1 MMITKLLL
9 KDLKVFGR
17 NILLFSLFWLI
28 ISDVMISLGEDSWR
42 PYIFIGM
49 VQISIIIG
57 YYAVFDKIRKGEVL
71 IGSLPTTRTLIVIS
85 RYLSTL
91 SIAALG
97 ILVWFINAYVLKGIS
112 DSTPGDFCVHFRP
125 YSLFFVTAY
134 LALFISIFMPVVI
147 KYSKL
152 WALIALIYMGAVV
165 FLFSIRLLHN
175 IFYSYFAGSESIN
188 FAFSIIFILVLCF
201 FQFISALISIKIY
214 NTIDL

>member
-1 MMITKLLL
+1 MITKLLL
-9 KDLKVFGR
+9 KDIKVFGR
-17 NILLFSLFWLI
+17 NILLFTLFWLI

-57 YYAVFDKIRKGEVL
+57 YYAVFDKLRKGEVL
-71 IGSLPTTRTLIVIS
+71 IGSLPTTRTTIVIS
-85 RYLSTL
+85 RYLSTM
-91 SIAALG
+91 SIAAMG

-112 DSTPGDFCVHFRP
+112 DSTPGDFYVHFRP
-125 YSLFFVTAY
+125 YSFFFVVAY

-152 WALIALIYMGAVV
+152 WALIALIYMGAVL

-175 IFYSYFAGSESIN
+175 IFYSYFAGAGSIN
-188 FAFSIIFILVLCF
+188 FGFSIIFILILGLCLF
-201 FQFISALISIKIY
+201 VSAMFSIKIY
-214 NTIDL
+214 NRIDL

>member
-1 MMITKLLL
+1 MIAKLLL

-17 NILLFSLFWLI
+17 NILLFTLCWLI
-28 ISDVMISLGEDSWR
+28 ISDVMITLGEDSWR

-57 YYAVFDKIRKGEVL
+57 YYAVFDKLRKGEIL
-71 IGSLPTTRTLIVIS
+71 IGSLPTTRTSIVIS
-85 RYLSTL
+85 RYISTI

-97 ILVWFINAYVLKGIS
+97 ILVWAINAYILKEIS
-112 DSTPGDFCVHFRP
+112 DSTPGDFYLIVRP
-125 YSLFFVTAY
+125 YSFFFVTAY
-134 LALFISIFMPVVI
+134 LALFISIFIPVVI

-152 WALIALIYMGAVV
+152 WALIALIYMGAVL

-188 FAFSIIFILVLCF
+188 FTFSFIFILVLCF
-201 FQFISALISIKIY
+201 FLFISALISIKIY

>member
-1 MMITKLLL
+1 MITKLLF

-17 NILLFSLFWLI
+17 NILLFTLFWLI

-57 YYAVFDKIRKGEVL
+57 YYAVFDKLRKGEIL
-71 IGSLPTTRTLIVIS
+71 IGSLPTTRTSIVIS

-91 SIAALG
+91 SLAALG
-97 ILVWFINAYVLKGIS
+97 ILVWFINAYVLKAIS
-112 DSTPGDFCVHFRP
+112 DSTPGDFYVHFRP
-125 YSLFFVTAY
+125 YSFFFVTAY
-134 LALFISIFMPVVI
+134 LALFISIFIPVVI

-152 WALIALIYMGAVV
+152 WALIALIYMGAVL

-175 IFYSYFAGSESIN
+175 IFYSYFAGSGSIN
-188 FAFSIIFILVLCF
+188 FSFSLIFILAICF
-201 FQFISALISIKIY
+201 SLIISALVSIKIY